1 MLADKFWKIF
11 MSHMIDALD
20 KDLDDLLFG
29 VEEDTAG
36 RQQQYKRKDPF
47 EEFEEKYARYQQY
60 QQKRY
65 EQFYQQYSYQQ
76 NDYKQSS
83 FTKNTATK
91 SVEARYYAYLEL
103 QPGASFEDIRKA
115 YKKLMKQYHP
125 DRFYQDEKKRQIAE
139 EVCRKLNEAYTYFEK
154 KHKVK

>member
-11 MSHMIDALD
+11 MSYMVDALD
-20 KDLDDLLFG
+20 EELDEFLFG
-29 VEEDTAG
+29 EEENT
-36 RQQQYKRKDPF
+36 RERKQYKRKDPF

-65 EQFYQQYSYQQ
+65 EQFYQQYAYGQ
-76 NDYKQSS
+76 NNHHSSSTNNKSTQS
-83 FTKNTATK
+83 A
-91 SVEARYYAYLEL
+91 EARYYAYLEL
-103 QPGASFEDIRKA
+103 PPGASFEDIRKA

-154 KHKVK
+154 KHKMK